1 MWELLQKFNK
11 KYAKREGVLRFSA
24 LIALAILVLGLAYY
38 LYHIDRWLAYDDEGG
53 YLYAAWRISEG
64 EMPYRDFLTPKLP
77 LFLYPGALLLKLSG
91 DSIAPALALR
101 AASALAVVLSAL
113 FLYLI
118 ARRIFGAGTAGGC
131 PALAMAVFMA
141 HQDVYWSARF
151 FRPEAYML
159 FYSMVGMYLFVCF
172 YHEDRRS
179 RLSLRLPGLAASG
192 IFFAL
197 STLARLFGF
206 LPMAGCIFFM
216 IYDAIR
222 GREVK
227 RVVRRAAW
235 LLGPY
240 IAVAGAGFALFYYLT
255 PNFFDAIL
263 GHHLKQ
269 GSELSPL
276 QVFLKGLGLYWAY
289 LRGHPILLLLTI
301 PALVRSFGATG
312 RRHGYRLQALFACQ
326 IPTAA
331 AFLILSRELAG
342 RHLVYLVPSLSA
354 LFAAS
359 AASLTSLAS
368 SLSGAR
374 PQKISW
380 RGAGLIIVFLLTA
393 LALWPSWQRN
403 RLVAS
408 WRENDTQPLAEYI
421 QTHTEEDDFVL
432 SDYPGLNFYARR
444 KNTPLGAGLS
454 RGATLGGQILGQD
467 LIQEM
472 EEKQVKMVL
481 VNIAQGAHQLAN
493 LRDYDDFHRYV
504 QDHFHLAGR
513 MVYDYRLL
521 EVYHL
526 NDLMPQALEVN
537 FGDKIMLTGLAG
549 GDRPTDLIEPS
560 KSVGL
565 DAVEAGGEL
574 IVTLRWRSL
583 AAMEKDYYLVLSL
596 MDEQGKLWG
605 MGQKQLMDIETETY
619 WDEEGLERAVQFP
632 TSQWPVG
639 EVVLDFYKLPVLP
652 GTPPGR
658 YQIMARLRPL
668 DAWDA
673 LEVRDPD
680 GTPSGFDYT
689 LGTLQVTRPA
699 QPPTLAKLAIPHP
712 VMEDAASLTGDE
724 IQLMGYELAATEVR
738 SGDTLHLT
746 LFWRALKRMS
756 KEYDLL
762 LKLQD
767 AAASLTNATD
777 SVWAEGRFPLARATP
792 SVYPTTQWT
801 EGEVVR
807 GQYELIVDVTAPSS
821 ECQLTLN
828 LVDKAAGRRLLEHDI
843 VLTKVTIE
851 GIKRQFA
858 VPETIRHPTASL
870 TANLG
875 DYVTL
880 LGYDLAETEDFGEL
894 SRAVEPGG
902 VLHLTLYWQAQ
913 REMETSYKVFT
924 HLLDEEEQ
932 IRGQKDSIPVG
943 GTRPT
948 TGWLPG
954 EVIVDKYEIPVRPD
968 APPGEYVIEIGMYD
982 AETMQRL
989 RAFDEEGARMPDD
1002 RILVPISNTPLER
1015 RD

>member
-11 KYAKREGVLRFSA
+11 KHAN
-24 LIALAILVLGLAYY
+24 LIALTILIVGLAYY

-91 DSIAPALALR
+91 NSVLALR

-118 ARRIFGAGTAGGC
+118 ARQIFGAGTALL
-131 PALAMAVFMA
+131 ALAVFMA

-159 FYSMVGMYLFVCF
+159 LYSMAGMYLFVRF
-172 YHEDRRS
+172 YREDRRS
-179 RLSLRLPGLAASG
+179 RLSLQQPGLAASG
-192 IFFAL
+192 IFFAI

-222 GREVK
+222 GKEVK
-227 RVVRRAAW
+227 RVARRAAC

-240 IAVAGAGFALFYYLT
+240 IAVAGTGFALFYYLT
-255 PNFFDAIL
+255 PNFFAAIL
-263 GHHLKQ
+263 GHHLRQ

-276 QVFLKGLGLYWAY
+276 QVFSKGLGLYWAY
-289 LRGHPILLLLTI
+289 LRGHPLLLLLTI
-301 PALVRSFGATG
+301 PALMRSLRAED
-312 RRHGYRLQALFACQ
+312 RLQALFACQ

-342 RHLVYLVPSLSA
+342 RHLVYLVPSFAA

-359 AASLTSLAS
+359 LAS
-368 SLSGAR
+368 SFLQFPISNIQYLISNNWLQRTSGR
-374 PQKISW
+374 KKV
-380 RGAGLIIVFLLTA
+380 GLVITLLLTA

-408 WRENDTQPLAEYI
+408 WRENDTQALAEYI
-421 QTHTEEDDFVL
+421 RAHTEEDDYVL

-454 RGATLGGQILGQD
+454 RGATLGGQILGED
-467 LIQEM
+467 LIQEI

-493 LRDYDDFHRYV
+493 LRDYDGFHRYV

-521 EVYHL
+521 EVYHVS
-526 NDLMPQALEVN
+526 DLMPQALEVN
-537 FGDKIMLTGLAG
+537 FGDRIALTGLAW
-549 GDRPTDLIEPS
+549 GDGSTDLIDPS
-560 KSVGL
+560 KLVLSPVEGSVGL
-565 DAVEAGGEL
+565 DAVEAGGEF

-583 AAMEKDYYLVLSL
+583 TAMEKDYYLVLRL
-596 MDEQGKLWG
+596 MDEEGKLWG
-605 MGQKQLMDIETETY
+605 LGQKQLIDIETETY
-619 WDEEGLERAVQFP
+619 WDEEGLERAVQFS
-632 TSQWPVG
+632 TYQWPVG
-639 EVVLDFYKLPVLP
+639 EVVLDYYKLPVLP

-658 YQIMARLRPL
+658 YQILARLRPL

-680 GTPSGFDYT
+680 GTPSGFDYHLET
-689 LGTLQVTRPA
+689 VQVTRPA
-699 QPPTLAKLAIPHP
+699 QPPSLAKLAIPHP
-712 VMEDAASLTGDE
+712 VTEELGNE
-724 IQLMGYELAATEVR
+724 VQLLGYELSTTEVK
-738 SGDTLHLT
+738 SGDALHLT
-746 LFWRALKRMS
+746 LFWRALKPMS

-767 AAASLTNATD
+767 ATD
-777 SVWAEGRFPLARATP
+777 TVWAEGRFPLARAT
-792 SVYPTTQWT
+792 YPTTQWT

-807 GQYELIVDVTAPSS
+807 GQYGLIVDATASPS

-828 LVDKAAGRRLLEHDI
+828 LVDKAAGRRLLERDL
-843 VLTKVTIE
+843 VLAELRIE
-851 GIKRQFA
+851 GRKRQFA
-858 VPETIRHPTASL
+858 VPETIQYPVR
-870 TANLG
+870 ANLG
-875 DYVTL
+875 GYVTL
-880 LGYDLAETEDFGEL
+880 LGYDLAETE
-894 SRAVEPGG
+894 VQPGG
-902 VLHLTLYWQAQ
+902 TLHLTLYWQAQ

-932 IRGQKDSIPVG
+932 IWGQKDSIPVG
-943 GTRPT
+943 GTYAT

-954 EVIVDKYEIPVRPD
+954 EVIVDEYEILVNPD
-968 APPGEYVIEIGMYD
+968 APGGDYQFEVGMYD

-989 RAFDEEGARMPDD
+989 QAFDEEGARMPDD
-1002 RILVPISNTPLER
+1002 RILVPISNTGNPR
-1015 RD
+1015 P